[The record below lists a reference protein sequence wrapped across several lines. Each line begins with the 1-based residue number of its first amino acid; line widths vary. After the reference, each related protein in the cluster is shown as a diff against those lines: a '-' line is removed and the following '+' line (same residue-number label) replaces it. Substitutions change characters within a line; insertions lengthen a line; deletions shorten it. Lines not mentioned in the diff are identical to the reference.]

1 MHSEPLLIVLYDIR
15 DNIHYAQELLSGVT
29 YQDFKASRTP
39 FYAATRALEIISEA
53 SRRLPDELL
62 ERYSH
67 LPWRAIRDS
76 GNAYRHRYDHVEE
89 SRVWDTVHLHPP
101 PLLTVVL
108 AEIKTLE
115 AAP

>member
-1 MHSEPLLIVLYDIR
+1 MPSEPLLIALHDIR
-15 DNIHYAQELLSGVT
+15 DNILYVQELLSGMS
-29 YQDFKASRTP
+29 YEDFEASRTL

-53 SRRLPDELL
+53 SRRLPDGLL
-62 ERYSH
+62 ERHSH

-89 SRVWDTVHLHPP
+89 SRVWDSVHMHLP

-108 AEIKTLE
+108 AEITTLE

>member
-1 MHSEPLLIVLYDIR
+1 MPSEPLLVVLYDIR
-15 DNIHYAQELLSGVT
+15 DNILYVQELLSGVA
-29 YQDFKASRTP
+29 YQEFKASRTL

-53 SRRLPDELL
+53 SRRLPGELS
-62 ERYSH
+62 ERHSH

-89 SRVWDTVHLHPP
+89 SRVWDTVHVHLQ
-101 PLLTVVL
+101 PLLTAVL

-115 AAP
+115 AAL

>member
-1 MHSEPLLIVLYDIR
+1 MPSEPLLIVLYDIR
-15 DNIHYAQELLSGVT
+15 DNILYAQELLSGLT
-29 YQDFKASRTP
+29 YQDFKASRTL

-53 SRRLPDELL
+53 SRRLPDDLL
-62 ERYSH
+62 ERHSH

-89 SRVWDTVHLHPP
+89 SRVWDTVHMHLA